1 MRRKTKLQSGSKH
14 REEKKRELI
23 NQTTLHRQRIQSKR
37 RTRGDR
43 NNEHSKEKK
52 FSVLYG
58 KKNKR

>member
-43 NNEHSKEKK
+43 NNDHSKEKK
-52 FSVLYG
+52 I
-58 KKNKR
+58 